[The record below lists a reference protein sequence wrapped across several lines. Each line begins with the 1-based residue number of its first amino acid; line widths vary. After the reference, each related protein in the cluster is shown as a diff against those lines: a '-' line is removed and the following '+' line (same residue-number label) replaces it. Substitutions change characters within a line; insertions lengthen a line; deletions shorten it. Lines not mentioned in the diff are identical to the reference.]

1 MNINPPCI
9 DCASADIC
17 KYRMEVIDYVKNIKI
32 EDDYC
37 PAYISIR
44 AYCPHK
50 QSYYFPLP
58 DVKPIKQRMTNMGP
72 LIPQKKGG

>member
-17 KYRMEVIDYVKNIKI
+17 KYRMEVIDYVKKIKI

-37 PAYISIR
+37 PACISIL
-44 AYCPHK
+44 ACCHYN
-50 QSYYFPLP
+50 QSNYFPLQGL
-58 DVKPIKQRMTNMGP
+58 KPIEQRMTNMGP
-72 LIPQKKGG
+72 LIP